1 LFCLASIGSL
11 GVVMKTKI
19 SFVSGVVLG
28 LLAGSRI
35 GPELYRRVSSAVS
48 SLAADPRVRKG
59 ATSAGDR
66 AAQAARS
73 AGTSAAHQVKHA
85 GEVVAH
91 RFGGR
96 FGDRFSAVAHST
108 TNGASHG
115 GTGRFDDESFGE

>member
-1 LFCLASIGSL
+1 
-11 GVVMKTKI
+11 MKTKI
-19 SFVSGVVLG
+19 SFVSGIMIG

-35 GPELYRRVSSAVS
+35 GPELYRRVASAAS
-48 SLAADPRVRKG
+48 SLVADPRVRKG

-66 AAQAARS
+66 AAHVAKS

-85 GEVVAH
+85 GEAVAH

-96 FGDRFSAVAHST
+96 FGDRSSMVAHSSST

-115 GTGRFDDESFGE
+115 GTGRYDDDSFGE